1 MTRSTFIYFNYKQLT
16 PLWIGL
22 ILSLTLFGC
31 DSDDDDNSKG
41 YIQLY
46 NLSANAPGIHL
57 TVDKYNDDDFDENIH
72 SAVLFSKISNRLAYE
87 TDTYDIEL
95 AWESEY
101 NNQYDL
107 ETVYE
112 SQLKVTSDTVEFI
125 VIAEDIKEPNV
136 LSYEISIRDDE
147 EIDDDN
153 DDEVFNIRV
162 LNMHT
167 WSDGVD
173 IHYSE
178 SDETFNEAKLLSKTT
193 YTEMTDNQKLAQND
207 YVFYLTST
215 GSDEVLYTSQGITF
229 PYASEHIFVI
239 RANTGVGSSPFILDI
254 VSTSSVQ
261 EFSDTNA
268 EASYRVYNGIIEHEL
283 MPAYDKSFDFHINNI
298 DDSPEVSA
306 LTFGKF
312 SFSFLID
319 SGDYSMSLV
328 SSNDQSPIIS
338 NHLLPLNEN
347 MDKTI
352 FFYLLEEAIDE
363 DGDGDIDEDGDGHI
377 DEIEITVNSL
387 VVDNSPNES
396 IYSHQMT
403 VINLIDQ
410 DEIVNDFTSIK
421 VYFVRS
427 DEIIETTEQSLTTL
441 FAKPNTIELLNNTYT
456 VYIIGRLDTSD
467 IVLTSTELILDEE
480 SKSQFI
486 ILEKNA
492 DAATGYKAT
501 FANQTS
507 E

>member
-1 MTRSTFIYFNYKQLT
+1 
-16 PLWIGL
+16 
-22 ILSLTLFGC
+22 
-31 DSDDDDNSKG
+31 
-41 YIQLY
+41 
-46 NLSANAPGIHL
+46 
-57 TVDKYNDDDFDENIH
+57 
-72 SAVLFSKISNRLAYE
+72 
-87 TDTYDIEL
+87 
-95 AWESEY
+95 
-101 NNQYDL
+101 
-107 ETVYE
+107 
-112 SQLKVTSDTVEFI
+112 
-125 VIAEDIKEPNV
+125 
-136 LSYEISIRDDE
+136 
-147 EIDDDN
+147 
-153 DDEVFNIRV
+153 
-162 LNMHT
+162 
-167 WSDGVD
+167 
-173 IHYSE
+173 
-178 SDETFNEAKLLSKTT
+178 
-193 YTEMTDNQKLAQND
+193 
-207 YVFYLTST
+207 
-215 GSDEVLYTSQGITF
+215 
-229 PYASEHIFVI
+229 
-239 RANTGVGSSPFILDI
+239 
-254 VSTSSVQ
+254 
-261 EFSDTNA
+261 
-268 EASYRVYNGIIEHEL
+268 

>member
-268 EASYRVYNGIIEHEL
+268 EAS
-283 MPAYDKSFDFHINNI
+283 
-298 DDSPEVSA
+298 
-306 LTFGKF
+306 
-312 SFSFLID
+312 
-319 SGDYSMSLV
+319 
-328 SSNDQSPIIS
+328 
-338 NHLLPLNEN
+338 
-347 MDKTI
+347 
-352 FFYLLEEAIDE
+352 
-363 DGDGDIDEDGDGHI
+363 
-377 DEIEITVNSL
+377 
-387 VVDNSPNES
+387 
-396 IYSHQMT
+396 
-403 VINLIDQ
+403 
-410 DEIVNDFTSIK
+410 
-421 VYFVRS
+421 
-427 DEIIETTEQSLTTL
+427 
-441 FAKPNTIELLNNTYT
+441 
-456 VYIIGRLDTSD
+456 
-467 IVLTSTELILDEE
+467 
-480 SKSQFI
+480 
-486 ILEKNA
+486 
-492 DAATGYKAT
+492 
-501 FANQTS
+501 
-507 E
+507 